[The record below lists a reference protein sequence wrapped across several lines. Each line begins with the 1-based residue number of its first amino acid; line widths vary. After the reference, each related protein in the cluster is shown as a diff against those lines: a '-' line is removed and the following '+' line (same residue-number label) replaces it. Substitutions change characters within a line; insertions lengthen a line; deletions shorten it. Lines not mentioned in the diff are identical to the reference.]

1 MTLMAIVETAEC
13 TPAPHGKYTR
23 RAVDGILLLDKPAG
37 YTSNQVLSQAKRLL
51 AAKKAGHTGSLDPLA
66 TGLLPLCFGE
76 ATKVSQ
82 YLLDSDKRY
91 HAVFRLG
98 ESTKTYDAEGEV
110 TIRRAVTVSRAD
122 MDAAVRRF
130 TGEIDQIPPM
140 YSAVKRDGKP
150 LYELARAGVEVERAP
165 RRVTVFEFQ
174 VISLLNGTDL
184 EVDIH
189 CTKGTYVRALAH
201 DLGELLGCGAHVIA
215 LVRTGMGA
223 FQLSE
228 AISLSTLAG
237 LPDPVSRAALLIPG
251 DRALAH
257 LPVVQISDTAV
268 YYFMQGQPVTAPR
281 GKAAPAVRVYQAG
294 QAGERFL
301 GIAELTVDG
310 QLMPKRLMRAG

>member
-1 MTLMAIVETAEC
+1 MAIVEPAQG
-13 TPAPHGKYTR
+13 TPPGTPPPPRGKYAR

-98 ESTKTYDAEGEV
+98 ESTTTYDAEGEV
-110 TIRRAVTVSRAD
+110 TARRPVNVSRAD
-122 MDAAVRRF
+122 VEAAVRRF
-130 TGEIDQIPPM
+130 TGEIGQIPPM
-140 YSAVKRDGKP
+140 YSAIKREGKP
-150 LYELARAGVEVERAP
+150 LYELARAGVEIERAP
-165 RRVTVFEFQ
+165 RRVTVFEFK
-174 VISLLNGTDL
+174 VIALDGSDL
-184 EVDIH
+184 EVEIH
-189 CTKGTYVRALAH
+189 CSKGTYVRALAH
-201 DLGELLGCGAHVIA
+201 DLGEMLGCGAHVVRLA
-215 LVRTGMGA
+215 RTGMGA

-228 AISLSTLAG
+228 AISLAALAA
-237 LPDPVSRAALLIPG
+237 LPDPVARAALLVPG

-268 YYFMQGQPVTAPR
+268 YYFLQGQPVTAPR
-281 GKAAPAVRVYQAG
+281 GKAAAAVRVY

-301 GIAELTVDG
+301 GIGELTVDG
-310 QLMPKRLMRAG
+310 QLLPKRLVRAG